1 MRPSNV
7 FNGLI
12 IAASSLFVCVCE
24 MVSFMQNVKKKKK
37 VEWDANIYATEP
49 ATTILRR
56 KKYITIATM
65 NHLYVLSQF

>member
-1 MRPSNV
+1 MPACGGG
-7 FNGLI
+7 GLRG
-12 IAASSLFVCVCE
+12 VGCGG
-24 MVSFMQNVKKKKK
+24 VKRGRRLRG
-37 VEWDANIYATEP
+37 VVVGWSGMEWDANIYATEP